1 MIHEKNK
8 KTTLVHCIF
17 VVQKHC
23 IFCTDL
29 LLQAGTLNLFD
40 TLVYNY
46 RIKDSLSPETL
57 SDFSTSLAEFL
68 TKVRNL
74 LQCEGPL
81 DSVETYRLS
90 TKDSADALLAPLS
103 TNIQI
108 NCLSAPRKHSASSSN
123 TSTWE
128 NGLGCEVLIGI
139 SNNSKSCEG
148 PMTSTKPKRYR
159 SRKKRRGKNAVT
171 DGVVVVEGEF
181 SVESAESLRNNN
193 NNVEVEASASNSG
206 KETLAESGSGS
217 ELLSVV
223 FLQFQIILF
232 KILLP

>member
-1 MIHEKNK
+1 
-8 KTTLVHCIF
+8 
-17 VVQKHC
+17 
-23 IFCTDL
+23 
-29 LLQAGTLNLFD
+29 
-40 TLVYNY
+40 
-46 RIKDSLSPETL
+46 
-57 SDFSTSLAEFL
+57 
-68 TKVRNL
+68 
-74 LQCEGPL
+74 
-81 DSVETYRLS
+81 
-90 TKDSADALLAPLS
+90 
-103 TNIQI
+103 
-108 NCLSAPRKHSASSSN
+108 
-123 TSTWE
+123 
-128 NGLGCEVLIGI
+128 
-139 SNNSKSCEG
+139 
-148 PMTSTKPKRYR
+148 MTSTKPKRYR